1 MLAQAGKWITR
12 KHAELRLPVGR
23 RPVAPLLERCDRRF
37 GDLIER
43 RSTNEPVAALG
54 GAALGPP
61 ARIARR
67 LDASRGATRHMVAM
81 HIFCISERHEPCSR
95 HCW

>member
-1 MLAQAGKWITR
+1 MSAQAGKWITR
-12 KHAELRLPVGR
+12 KHAELRLPVDGGSR
-23 RPVAPLLERCDRRF
+23 WRPIAPLLERCDRRF

-43 RSTNEPVAALG
+43 WSTNEPMAALG

-67 LDASRGATRHMVAM
+67 LDASPPLEARPGT
-81 HIFCISERHEPCSR
+81 
-95 HCW
+95 W